1 VHFFDSTDVPSI
13 AQMRGQTV
21 SKHDHRRAASRRTM
35 APRYLTLHTIGI
47 AGENVST
54 PNSNRT
60 ALITGASRG
69 LGAAIAVEL
78 GATGANAAINYLN
91 SGNAAEQICHRIR
104 QVGGHAHAF
113 KADVRNEAEVARLVD
128 EVGDVFGGID
138 VLVVNATGPQP
149 FLSIEEQTWGA
160 YLDQLEFFVKS
171 PLLLLKQVL
180 PGMKERGFGRI
191 INIGSEVFEL
201 GNPRFANYV
210 AAKGAQLGL
219 TRSWARELAPT
230 GITVNL
236 VAPGWIP
243 TERHADAT
251 QEELDSYAANVPMK
265 RMGSAVDVAK
275 IVAFLASDAA
285 GFTTGQ
291 RFSVNGGNTLA

>member
-1 VHFFDSTDVPSI
+1 MSSST
-13 AQMRGQTV
+13 
-21 SKHDHRRAASRRTM
+21 SRRT
-35 APRYLTLHTIGI
+35 T
-47 AGENVST
+47 
-54 PNSNRT
+54 
-60 ALITGASRG
+60 LITGASRG
-69 LGAAIAVEL
+69 LGAAIALEQ
-78 GATGANAAINYLN
+78 GAVGSNVAINYFN
-91 SGNAAEQICHRIR
+91 SSDAAEQLCQRIR
-104 QVGGHAHAF
+104 QVGGYAHAF
-113 KADVRNEAEVARLVD
+113 KADARNEAEIVRLVR
-128 EVGDVFGGID
+128 EVTNVFGGID

-149 FLSIEEQTWGA
+149 FLSIEEQTWSS

-243 TERHADAT
+243 TERHADSS
-251 QEELDSYAANVPMK
+251 QEELDSYTAGVPMK
-265 RMGSAVDVAK
+265 RMGRPEDVAK
-275 IVAFLASDAA
+275 LVAFLASEDA
-285 GFTTGQ
+285 GFITGQ

>member
-1 VHFFDSTDVPSI
+1 MTTPN
-13 AQMRGQTV
+13 
-21 SKHDHRRAASRRTM
+21 SRRT
-35 APRYLTLHTIGI
+35 T
-47 AGENVST
+47 
-54 PNSNRT
+54 
-60 ALITGASRG
+60 LITGASRG
-69 LGAAIAVEL
+69 LGAAIALEQ
-78 GATGANAAINYLN
+78 GAVGSNVAINYFN
-91 SGNAAEQICHRIR
+91 SSEAAEQLCQHIL
-104 QVGGHAHAF
+104 QAGGYAHAF
-113 KADVRNEAEVARLVD
+113 KADVRSEAEIVRLVR
-128 EVGDVFGGID
+128 EVTDVFGGVD

-149 FLSIEEQTWGA
+149 FLSIEEQTWVS

-219 TRSWARELAPT
+219 TRSWARELAPS

-243 TERHADAT
+243 TERHAHSTEA
-251 QEELDSYAANVPMK
+251 EMHSYTDRVPMK
-265 RMGSAVDVAK
+265 HMGTPEDVANT
-275 IVAFLASDAA
+275 VAFLA
-285 GFTTGQ
+285 GEEGRFITGQ
-291 RFSVNGGNTLA
+291 KISVNGGNTLE

>member
-1 VHFFDSTDVPSI
+1 MNDPN
-13 AQMRGQTV
+13 
-21 SKHDHRRAASRRTM
+21 SRRT
-35 APRYLTLHTIGI
+35 
-47 AGENVST
+47 V
-54 PNSNRT
+54 
-60 ALITGASRG
+60 LITGASRG
-69 LGAAIAVEL
+69 LGAAITLEL
-78 GATGANAAINYLN
+78 GAAGSNVAINYFN
-91 SGNAAEQICHRIR
+91 SSAAAEQLCERIR
-104 QVGGHAHAF
+104 KTGSRAHAF
-113 KADVRNEAEVARLVD
+113 KADVRNEAEVAALIR
-128 EVGDVFGGID
+128 EVGNVFGGVD
-138 VLVVNATGPQP
+138 VVVVNATGPQP
-149 FLSIEEQTWGA
+149 LLSIEEQTWGS

-171 PLLLLKQVL
+171 PLLLLKEVL

-251 QEELDSYAANVPMK
+251 QEELNSYVENIPMK
-265 RMGSAVDVAK
+265 RMGRPEDVAK
-275 IVAFLASDAA
+275 MVAFLASDDA
-285 GFTTGQ
+285 GFITGQ
-291 RFSVNGGNTLA
+291 SFSVNGGNTLS

>member
-1 VHFFDSTDVPSI
+1 MNTPN
-13 AQMRGQTV
+13 
-21 SKHDHRRAASRRTM
+21 SRRT
-35 APRYLTLHTIGI
+35 
-47 AGENVST
+47 V
-54 PNSNRT
+54 
-60 ALITGASRG
+60 LITGASRG
-69 LGAAIAVEL
+69 LGAAIALEQ
-78 GATGANAAINYLN
+78 GAVGSNVAINYFN
-91 SGNAAEQICHRIR
+91 SGDAAEQLCQRIR
-104 QVGGHAHAF
+104 QNDGYAHAF
-113 KADVRNEAEVARLVD
+113 KADVRNEAEVARLIH
-128 EVGDVFGGID
+128 EVEEVFGGID

-149 FLSIEEQTWGA
+149 FLSIEEQTWDS

-171 PLLLLKQVL
+171 PLLLAKQVL

-243 TERHADAT
+243 TERHVDAD
-251 QEELDSYAANVPMK
+251 QEEMDSYTANVPMK
-265 RMGSAVDVAK
+265 RMGIPKDIAK
-275 IVAFLASDAA
+275 TVAFLASDAA
-285 GFTTGQ
+285 NFITGQ

>member
-1 VHFFDSTDVPSI
+1 MNSST
-13 AQMRGQTV
+13 
-21 SKHDHRRAASRRTM
+21 SRRT
-35 APRYLTLHTIGI
+35 T
-47 AGENVST
+47 
-54 PNSNRT
+54 
-60 ALITGASRG
+60 LITGASRG
-69 LGAAIAVEL
+69 LGAAIALEQ
-78 GATGANAAINYLN
+78 GAAGSNVAINYFN
-91 SGNAAEQICHRIR
+91 SSDAAEQLCQRIR
-104 QVGGHAHAF
+104 QADGYAHAF
-113 KADVRNEAEVARLVD
+113 KADARSETEIVRLVR
-128 EVGDVFGGID
+128 EVTDVFGGID

-149 FLSIEEQTWGA
+149 FLSIEEQTWNS

-243 TERHADAT
+243 TERHADVR
-251 QEELDSYAANVPMK
+251 QEELDSYTAGVPMK
-265 RMGSAVDVAK
+265 RMGRPEDVAK
-275 IVAFLASDAA
+275 LVAFLASDGA
-285 GFTTGQ
+285 GFITGQ
-291 RFSVNGGNTLA
+291 SFSVNGGNTLT

>member
-1 VHFFDSTDVPSI
+1 MNTPN
-13 AQMRGQTV
+13 
-21 SKHDHRRAASRRTM
+21 SRRT
-35 APRYLTLHTIGI
+35 
-47 AGENVST
+47 V
-54 PNSNRT
+54 
-60 ALITGASRG
+60 LITGASRG
-69 LGAAIAVEL
+69 LGAAIALEQ
-78 GATGANAAINYLN
+78 GAVGSNVAINYFN
-91 SGNAAEQICHRIR
+91 SGDAAEQLCQRIR
-104 QVGGHAHAF
+104 QNDGYAHAF
-113 KADVRNEAEVARLVD
+113 KADVRNEAEVARLVR
-128 EVGDVFGGID
+128 EVEEVFGGID

-149 FLSIEEQTWGA
+149 FLSIEEQTWDS

-210 AAKGAQLGL
+210 AAKGAQLGI

-243 TERHADAT
+243 TERHVDAD
-251 QEELDSYAANVPMK
+251 QEEMDNYTANVPMK
-265 RMGSAVDVAK
+265 RMGIPNDIAK
-275 IVAFLASDAA
+275 AVAFLASDAA
-285 GFTTGQ
+285 GFITGQ

>member
-1 VHFFDSTDVPSI
+1 MSTENPS
-13 AQMRGQTV
+13 
-21 SKHDHRRAASRRTM
+21 
-35 APRYLTLHTIGI
+35 
-47 AGENVST
+47 
-54 PNSNRT
+54 RT

-69 LGAAIAVEL
+69 LGAAIAFEL
-78 GATGANAAINYLN
+78 GTMGANAAINYFN
-91 SGNAAEQICHRIR
+91 SDKAAEQLCQRIR
-104 QVGGHAHAF
+104 QAGGHAHAF
-113 KADVRNEAEVARLVD
+113 KADVRKEAEVVRLVT
-128 EVGDVFGGID
+128 EVGEVFGHID

-149 FLSIEEQTWGA
+149 FLSIEDQTWDA

-171 PLLLLKQVL
+171 PLLLLKEVL
-180 PGMKERGFGRI
+180 PGMKERGFGRV

-210 AAKGAQLGL
+210 SAKGAQLGL

-251 QEELDSYAANVPMK
+251 QEELDSYTANVPMK
-265 RMGSAVDVAK
+265 RMGRREDVAK
-275 IVAFLASDAA
+275 MVAFLASDAA
-285 GFTTGQ
+285 RFITGQ

>member
-1 VHFFDSTDVPSI
+1 
-13 AQMRGQTV
+13 M
-21 SKHDHRRAASRRTM
+21 DHPRPRRT
-35 APRYLTLHTIGI
+35 T
-47 AGENVST
+47 
-54 PNSNRT
+54 
-60 ALITGASRG
+60 LITGASRG
-69 LGAAIAVEL
+69 LGAAIAL
-78 GATGANAAINYLN
+78 AQGAAGSNVAINYFN
-91 SGNAAEQICHRIR
+91 SHDAAEQLCQRIR
-104 QVGGHAHAF
+104 QTGGYAHAF
-113 KADVRNEAEVARLVD
+113 KADVRSEAEIVQLIREVA
-128 EVGDVFGGID
+128 DVFGGID

-149 FLSIEEQTWGA
+149 FLSIEEQTWSS

-201 GNPRFANYV
+201 GNPRFAHYV

-243 TERHADAT
+243 TERHVDSA
-251 QEELDSYAANVPMK
+251 QEELDSYTAGVPMK
-265 RMGSAVDVAK
+265 RMGSPEDVAK
-275 IVAFLASDAA
+275 LVAFLASEAA
-285 GFTTGQ
+285 GFITGQ